1 MSSKILVSV
10 SNLNKI
16 LSDIVCHYPP
26 PSSKGKNIK
35 LKYIAQ
41 VSTAPPLF
49 AVFSNYPDLIGES
62 YRRYVENQL
71 RKSIDLMGVPIR
83 ISFRKNKN

>member
-1 MSSKILVSV
+1 MLSSIVS
-10 SNLNKI
+10 
-16 LSDIVCHYPP
+16 HYRP
-26 PSSKGKNIK
+26 PSSKGKDIK

-49 AVFSNYPDLIGES
+49 AIFSNYPNLIGES

-71 RKSIDLMGVPIR
+71 RKLIDFMGVPIR
-83 ISFRKNKN
+83 ISFRKNKT